1 MAADLGV
8 ATAIRPCYGK
18 LDREKPRGQQEVYTY
33 ICGDGVVRTRCAQ
46 HALAGHG
53 TTHGIPRFIQGK
65 AALEAHLG
73 RAHRGACVECTW
85 NLAVDQVVGQVE
97 RAEVE

>member
-1 MAADLGV
+1 MAADLRG
-8 ATAIRPCYGK
+8 ATVIRPRYGK

-33 ICGDGVVRTRCAQ
+33 TCSDGVVRTRCAQ
-46 HALAGHG
+46 HALAAHG

-65 AALEAHLG
+65 AALEGHLG
-73 RAHRGACVECTW
+73 RSHRGACVECTW
-85 NLAVDQVVGQVE
+85 EQAVAQVVGLVE